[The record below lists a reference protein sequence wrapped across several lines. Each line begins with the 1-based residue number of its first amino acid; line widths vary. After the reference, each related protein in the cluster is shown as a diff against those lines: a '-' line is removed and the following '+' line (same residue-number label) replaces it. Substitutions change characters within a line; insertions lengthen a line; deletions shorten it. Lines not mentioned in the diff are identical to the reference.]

1 MSFCLNIPFKVFV
14 HTGSSKSFSF
24 MRNFFLKSRNTCIVD
39 MSLDVKKLV
48 ERIRKFSFQVANHA
62 SFGGYLNFP
71 ASYKNSLV
79 LVALWQAVFNERLV
93 FNLSYSPVRA
103 TLPKNGVKL
112 ELINCNVCGRSLAM
126 FSACGYDLF
135 KVFAL
140 WKYGYLENLSLSI
153 SQEEDHICSE

>member
-1 MSFCLNIPFKVFV
+1 MSKNLWSESENL
-14 HTGSSKSFSF
+14 
-24 MRNFFLKSRNTCIVD
+24 R
-39 MSLDVKKLV
+39 
-48 ERIRKFSFQVANHA
+48 FQVANHT

-71 ASYKNSLV
+71 ASYKNYLV

-140 WKYGYLENLSLSI
+140 WKYGYLENLSWNI